1 MKEIVIKLSDVMY
14 SNFIKRKAY
23 YEVVH
28 EQSSIDPSIELTLA
42 VINGKVLPKGHGR
55 LIEVTPRLEAY
66 LSTFQ
71 SYTGIDE
78 APYEYADEL
87 IRNADTVVEADNG
100 EELTNPFGDNSKT
113 FGG

>member
-1 MKEIVIKLSDVMY
+1 MNEIVIKISDKMY

-55 LIEVTPRLEAY
+55 LIDIDKVVENEE
-66 LSTFQ
+66 TFRKYF
-71 SYTGIDE
+71 SITTHPLMNGKIINCI
-78 APYEYADEL
+78 APS
-87 IRNADTVVEADNG
+87 VVEADKG
-100 EELTNPFGDNSKT
+100 EE
-113 FGG
+113 